1 MPYWG
6 FYEDA
11 TDLPSNAVAEEACS
25 LPAKAIQDTGEQDIR
40 PLEYAGLHT
49 PVDVSG
55 KVLPHGR
62 VQTFPLT
69 PA

>member
-11 TDLPSNAVAEEACS
+11 TDLPSNAVAEEAGS

-40 PLEYAGLHT
+40 PLDDAGLHT
-49 PVDVSG
+49 RFDMSG
-55 KVLPHGR
+55 KVLLHGR
-62 VQTFPLT
+62 IQTLPLT
-69 PA
+69 SA